1 MAYQRLQVS
10 GAIDV
15 IPSDTVPIPDPAS
28 RVMNSAANF
37 TVAGQVTG
45 ALGFTTKG
53 IQKNAILYNYGAS
66 QAYTVV
72 SVDSD
77 TQLTLTPSVA
87 GNAADNFVIF
97 NAPTLAA
104 TLYVGGAGNISV
116 EMASNRDDALVPGV
130 NPTIFNSV
138 AAGTFMP
145 TLVTRVRAASTTATN
160 IKALF

>member
-53 IQKNAILYNYGAS
+53 IQKNAILYNYGARS
-66 QAYTVV
+66 
-72 SVDSD
+72 
-77 TQLTLTPSVA
+77 
-87 GNAADNFVIF
+87 
-97 NAPTLAA
+97 
-104 TLYVGGAGNISV
+104 
-116 EMASNRDDALVPGV
+116 
-130 NPTIFNSV
+130 
-138 AAGTFMP
+138 
-145 TLVTRVRAASTTATN
+145 
-160 IKALF
+160 